1 MCHPHGVLFRGSSL
15 SSLDNRIFCLVYSR
29 QGNTFCKLYRT
40 KGIVS
45 LVQGTIIFLQKI
57 GLGKGTLLKI
67 WAAQLCLK
75 FNQEPQAPPSHGSKL
90 VPIRTR
96 GACHSLKLSYASSP
110 SFSTKIPKNPIVLKN
125 LVHSFERVLHPLSGL
140 AFLFGSESKRK
151 KSQLTVPPFVTLIL

>member
-1 MCHPHGVLFRGSSL
+1 MCHPHGVLFRG

-57 GLGKGTLLKI
+57 GLGKGKFGQHR
-67 WAAQLCLK
+67 QLCLK

-151 KSQLTVPPFVTLIL
+151 KTQLTVPPFVTVIL